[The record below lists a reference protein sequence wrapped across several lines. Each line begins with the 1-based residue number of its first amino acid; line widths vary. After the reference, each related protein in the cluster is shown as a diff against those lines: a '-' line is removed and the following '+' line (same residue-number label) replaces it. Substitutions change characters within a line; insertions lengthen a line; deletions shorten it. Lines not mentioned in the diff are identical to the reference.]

1 MGVAA
6 AFHANHESNVT
17 KANAKAAV
25 AGLNLG
31 TTLEIDT
38 NDVYTAGEVAGI
50 AQLGLALVAA
60 ISILLLLIDTKKR
73 HAVPN
78 APHVRKAPF
87 SSRTLI
93 LQLLALI
100 GANIFA
106 IATAA
111 VTTDF
116 VSKRSA
122 KVTSTFANGTVVP
135 PTLIAALSAQLG
147 ISPVYKDQNYLVF
160 LAIAP
165 WIGVL
170 FGLIA
175 TLITFHAWRR
185 YKTSRSEA
193 ETEAE
198 AAVETGSIYDMT
210 EKD

>member
-1 MGVAA
+1 MVIAGAIIGVAA
-6 AFHANHESNVT
+6 AFHADHESNVT

-31 TTLEIDT
+31 TTVEINT

-60 ISILLLLIDTKKR
+60 ISILLLIDTKKR
-73 HAVPN
+73 HAPN
-78 APHVRKAPF
+78 VPF

-135 PTLIAALSAQLG
+135 PALVAALSAQLG

-175 TLITFHAWRR
+175 TIITFHAWRR
-185 YKTSRSEA
+185 YKTSRP
-193 ETEAE
+193 EAE